1 MNRGFDKPLEQE
13 FLAILAFDLLAEFIA
28 ARPGGSAVLAI
39 DHCLVVGTS
48 GLELLNLNDCGEPL
62 AIRVSMYQEKSADP
76 ACEVKASASKPQ
88 GIEFLKQVRD
98 SQDHSFRNPGVY
110 ICPSKA
116 PINLCKYVCGTDRS
130 KRTSM
135 VN

>member
-1 MNRGFDKPLEQE
+1 MPLEQE

-28 ARPGGSAVLAI
+28 ARHGGSAVLAI

-76 ACEVKASASKPQ
+76 ACEVKASTSKAQ

-110 ICPSKA
+110 IYFKSSDQP
-116 PINLCKYVCGTDRS
+116 
-130 KRTSM
+130 M
-135 VN
+135 